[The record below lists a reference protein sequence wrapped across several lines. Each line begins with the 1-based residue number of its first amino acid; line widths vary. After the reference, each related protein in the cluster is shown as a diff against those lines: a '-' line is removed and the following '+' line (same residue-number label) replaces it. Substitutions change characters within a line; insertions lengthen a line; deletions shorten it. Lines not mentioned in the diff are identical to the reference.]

1 MLRAL
6 PESRLRLGDDDDEDE
21 VIVAQRDLLP
31 VPSDARTWNTLHLG
45 GKFLA
50 LLEKRLRVSW
60 TVLTRLLDCGGF
72 CQYQVAS
79 TAVAAG
85 LAPGPAI
92 AAVFLGHFLV
102 SLACAMTGFVGAK
115 HGINFPVM
123 ARMSF
128 GTIGTLVAV
137 VSRAAAAIVWFGTQ
151 TFQGGQC
158 VQVMLGAI
166 FPSFKKFP
174 NRLPASAHVTSS
186 QLLSFFI
193 FYLVQ
198 LPFLWIPIS
207 KLRHLFMLKV
217 VIMPIF
223 GFTLFGWAVGRAHGF
238 GPIFSQPSRVPA
250 GTPIAVVF
258 FSAMSSA
265 IAPKATLALNI
276 CDFTRFAKS
285 PKAVVW
291 TNIVSLS
298 IPITL
303 CAVLG
308 VVVTSATEVIYGVS
322 TWNPLEVCELWN
334 NRAAAFFAAFC
345 WALCVLA
352 TNISANSTAVGNDLT
367 IIFPRFVNIRRGQY
381 ICAVLGLATCP
392 VVDHPKQRQVFHVS
406 GCLLFHLPK
415 RNIFAFRSFLGGY
428 SIFLGPIA
436 GIILSDFYI
445 YRRRKVDILSLYR
458 RQSSLYWYTHGVN
471 LRAVAAYLLGLVPNL
486 PGFAA
491 KVNTHVRLPIGF
503 AYVFSLVWP
512 VGLVVGGS
520 CYLLFTALWPP
531 AVRRAHSET
540 SSLTTSHEH
549 LPK

>member
-6 PESRLRLGDDDDEDE
+6 PESRLRLGNDEDDDE

-45 GKFLA
+45 GYWIAEAFGI
-50 LLEKRLRVSW
+50 S
-60 TVLTRLLDCGGF
+60 
-72 CQYQVAS
+72 QYQVAS

-85 LAPGPAI
+85 LAPGLAI
-92 AAVFLGHFLV
+92 AAVFIGHFLV

-128 GTIGTLVAV
+128 GTVGTLVAV

-223 GFTLFGWAVGRAHGF
+223 GFALFGWAVGRAHGF

-250 GTPIAVVF
+250 GTPIVVVF

-291 TNIVSLS
+291 TNIASLS
-298 IPITL
+298 IPVTL

-392 VVDHPKQRQVFHVS
+392 WIIQNS
-406 GCLLFHLPK
+406 
-415 RNIFAFRSFLGGY
+415 ARSFTGGY

-445 YRRRKVDILSLYR
+445 YRRKKVDILSLYR

-471 LRAVAAYLLGLVPNL
+471 LRAIAAYVLGLVPNL

-491 KVNTHVRLPIGF
+491 KVNTHIRLPIGF

-512 VGLVVGGS
+512 IGLVVGGS

-531 AVRRAHSET
+531 AVRRAPSET